1 MNELFTFLIDIL
13 ESAFYCW
20 RVIYPDE
27 IGVRTFCGRNP
38 VALDT
43 GLHFMCPVVGDLAIV
58 EVKEQVLDLRSQSL
72 TTKDN
77 KAIAI
82 GLSVA
87 YEVLDPIRAI
97 YEVQDWDQSLEAEML
112 GVAGEYVL
120 TRTFGELL
128 SDSGLSK
135 NVLDEIRKV
144 ATSKWGLKVLRIR
157 RSDFASCRSIRLMH
171 EPNQTVVEGE

>member
-1 MNELFTFLIDIL
+1 M
-13 ESAFYCW
+13 W
-20 RVIYPDE
+20 
-27 IGVRTFCGRNP
+27 
-38 VALDT
+38 
-43 GLHFMCPVVGDLAIV
+43 PVVGEIVVV

-87 YEVLDPIRAI
+87 YSIHDPIRAVL
-97 YEVQDWDQSLEAEML
+97 EVQDWDESMAAEML

-120 TRTFGELL
+120 TKTFKELL

-144 ATSKWGLKVLRIR
+144 ATVRWGLKVLRVR
-157 RSDFASCRSIRLMH
+157 RSDFSSCRSIRLMH
-171 EPNQTVVEGE
+171 EPNQTVTEDA